1 MENPK
6 NIQYMGIWNKHL
18 PPSTMTNFAR
28 ILWRT
33 LPGHLYFK
41 VAVLIHD
48 LVHLEL
54 QLDTAPKIR
63 IDH

>member
-1 MENPK
+1 
-6 NIQYMGIWNKHL
+6 
-18 PPSTMTNFAR
+18 MTNFAR